1 MTFAYRDGRTPP
13 FFPEE
18 NSRMPQS
25 APPFLFFRFFLN
37 EMFSRRVLKMSSNFS
52 IFLFFLKKRAQLL
65 HAAANTHG
73 NGVFF
78 FAERFGDF
86 FWRQVVYVAHGDGHS
101 VRLGK
106 RSYRGKQ
113 SPRIVRDLPLA
124 AFVIKQRVFLRFR
137 YFLKRE
143 RFLLAVK
150 IYDEVPRR
158 AIKEGAI
165 VAHFFPLREVVPGAR
180 KSVLHEV
187 ARHLSVGHAEKAML
201 KKSIGVLVKCVKEC
215 AFLVHSSRT
224 K

>member
-1 MTFAYRDGRTPP
+1 MNKKRLLTLLKSDLHPKSWGLTSDMTFAYRDGRTPP
-13 FFPEE
+13 FLPDGTL
-18 NSRMPQS
+18 RMPQGVP
-25 APPFLFFRFFLN
+25 AFLFSRFLRTRCFRGGFLKCLLILA
-37 EMFSRRVLKMSSNFS
+37 F
-52 IFLFFLKKRAQLL
+52 FLFFLKKGAQFL
-65 HAAANTHG
+65 HAAVNTHG

-101 VRLGK
+101 VRLRK

-113 SPRIVRDLPLA
+113 SPRIVRHLPLA

-187 ARHLSVGHAEKAML
+187 ARHLSVGHAEKAM
-201 KKSIGVLVKCVKEC
+201 
-215 AFLVHSSRT
+215 
-224 K
+224 